1 MKNKLHY
8 RLVLIPFLLSSTLSN
23 LFAQTNHAAIKWKN
37 DIAQYDAADKTNPP
51 PKHAIEFI
59 GSSTIR
65 FWKSL
70 PQDFPGKDVFDRGFG
85 GSQID
90 EATELADRLIFSY
103 EPRTIV
109 FYSGDN
115 DLAAGKS
122 PERVFA
128 DFQTFVKTVHER
140 LPDTVIYVIS
150 IKPCPARWKL
160 KDKVTAVNEDIKA
173 MQDPKLHYIDIVPLM
188 LDENGQPKRDM
199 FKADGLHPSQKCYEE
214 WAEKIR
220 PFLN

>member
-1 MKNKLHY
+1 MKKYISIL
-8 RLVLIPFLLSSTLSN
+8 LLFLLSTA
-23 LFAQTNHAAIKWKN
+23 LFAQTNQAAIKWKN
-37 DIAQYDAADKTNPP
+37 DIAQYDREDKTNPP

-65 FWKSL
+65 FWKTL
-70 PQDFPGKDVFDRGFG
+70 PQDFPGKPVFDRGFG

-90 EATELADRLIFSY
+90 EATALADRLIFPY
-103 EPRTIV
+103 EPRIIV

-128 DFQTFVKTVHER
+128 DFQKFVKTVHEH
-140 LPDTVIYVIS
+140 LPDTVIDVIS
-150 IKPCPARWKL
+150 IKPCQSRWKL
-160 KDKVTAVNEDIKA
+160 KDKVMTVNADIKA
-173 MQDPKLHYIDIVPLM
+173 MHDPKLHYIDIVPLM
-188 LDENGQPKRDM
+188 LDEDGKPKADM
-199 FKADGLHPSQKCYEE
+199 FKPDGLHPSQKCYEQ

-220 PFLN
+220 PYLD